1 MALVGT
7 NGQGVGTSP
16 FSEWVKKVSELELAA
31 DEKQQLELFIDKL
44 YEDLNEGG
52 TASTTCYFLR
62 RHVACKMADP
72 MTFSYMCLLCK
83 LLKIIHKVWNIP
95 WYCIL

>member
-16 FSEWVKKVSELELAA
+16 FSEGVTKVSELELAA
-31 DEKQQLELFIDKL
+31 DEKQQLDSFIDKL

-52 TASTTCYFLR
+52 TASTGIVGHL
-62 RHVACKMADP
+62 
-72 MTFSYMCLLCK
+72 
-83 LLKIIHKVWNIP
+83 
-95 WYCIL
+95 

>member
-16 FSEWVKKVSELELAA
+16 FSEWVKKVSELDLET
-31 DEKQQLELFIDKL
+31 DERQQLDSFIDKL

-52 TASTTCYFLR
+52 AASIGI
-62 RHVACKMADP
+62 VAC
-72 MTFSYMCLLCK
+72 CL
-83 LLKIIHKVWNIP
+83 IP
-95 WYCIL
+95 TLQNPTL

>member
-31 DEKQQLELFIDKL
+31 YEKQHLESFIDKL
-44 YEDLNEGG
+44 YEDMNEGG
-52 TASTTCYFLR
+52 A
-62 RHVACKMADP
+62 A
-72 MTFSYMCLLCK
+72 
-83 LLKIIHKVWNIP
+83 
-95 WYCIL
+95 

>member
-31 DEKQQLELFIDKL
+31 DEKQQLDSFIDKL

-52 TASTTCYFLR
+52 TASAGIVG
-62 RHVACKMADP
+62 HV
-72 MTFSYMCLLCK
+72 
-83 LLKIIHKVWNIP
+83 
-95 WYCIL
+95 

>member
-31 DEKQQLELFIDKL
+31 YEKQHLESFIDKL
-44 YEDLNEGG
+44 YEDMNEGG
-52 TASTTCYFLR
+52 AAWT
-62 RHVACKMADP
+62 
-72 MTFSYMCLLCK
+72 
-83 LLKIIHKVWNIP
+83 IIIGH
-95 WYCIL
+95 